1 MHYISKRYKPPL
13 KSERSVYVA
22 RQKTGRLQDLSEL
35 VTNLANLQLR
45 AKFPDA

>member
-13 KSERSVYVA
+13 KSERFVYVA